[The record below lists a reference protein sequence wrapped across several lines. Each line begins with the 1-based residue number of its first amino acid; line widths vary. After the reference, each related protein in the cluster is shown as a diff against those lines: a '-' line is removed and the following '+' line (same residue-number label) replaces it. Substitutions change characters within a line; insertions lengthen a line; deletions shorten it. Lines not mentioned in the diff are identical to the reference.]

1 MKMKFL
7 HVFNSSQIN
16 NFLCIEYVFP
26 SLSKRP
32 QAAIGSAVGLWY
44 TRVPRQGSEN
54 QLLNLSKTETEEIN
68 FTCNLPE
75 MREMLHLSLP

>member
-1 MKMKFL
+1 MCMYL
-7 HVFNSSQIN
+7 IHFNSSQIN